1 MATLMTRDAG
11 NEGARLAPSVT
22 RAVYELSTIFHLFD
36 LDFDSTTQHQQTKR
50 NGK

>member
-22 RAVYELSTIFHLFD
+22 SAAYELSTTSHLFD
-36 LDFDSTTQHQQTKR
+36 LVTLAWVKMVVD
-50 NGK
+50 

>member
-36 LDFDSTTQHQQTKR
+36 LVTLVCIKMAVD
-50 NGK
+50 

>member
-22 RAVYELSTIFHLFD
+22 NAVNELSTTFHLFD
-36 LDFDSTTQHQQTKR
+36 LVTLVWVKMAVD
-50 NGK
+50 

>member
-22 RAVYELSTIFHLFD
+22 SAVYELSTTFHLFD
-36 LDFDSTTQHQQTKR
+36 FVTLAWVKMVVD
-50 NGK
+50 

>member
-22 RAVYELSTIFHLFD
+22 SAVYELSTTFYLFD
-36 LDFDSTTQHQQTKR
+36 LVTLAWVKIVLD
-50 NGK
+50 